1 MTVKMYA
8 NYGTLAHEYTPV
20 YGWTPAEAYDRVSVE
35 IPDEYQP
42 YENTF
47 GELCVHIPYRGEK
60 IPMDFCEALNSKLV
74 KKCVIT
80 KID

>member
-20 YGWTPAEAYDRVSVE
+20 YGWTPAEAYDIVSVE

-42 YENTF
+42 TTSEYGQLF
-47 GELCVHIPYRGEK
+47 VYLPYYK
-60 IPMDFCEALNSKLV
+60 HPTPMEFSEALNNNLV

-80 KID
+80 KE